1 MNLPIR
7 IALRHLKAPQKA
19 GFTRYAGI
27 MAMTGLGLGIAA
39 LILTFSILEGFE
51 RTLSAKLT
59 EFDGHIRVEHFMDS
73 PMPQNDPVLDS
84 VFTSLSFDFRS
95 SEYIQKPAIL
105 RHGKQ
110 AEGVLVEAY
119 PAQEAGYRLNSLL
132 VAGKGLQ
139 DDKSIV
145 IGRELAHTLG
155 LEIGAELV
163 LFDISNLHRVSS
175 SRRIGQYRISGFY
188 HSGLQEYDQTL
199 VYITL
204 PAAQRLFAMENRITG
219 RVIFLTDV
227 AAVEEVTR
235 TLEQQLG
242 YPYFILTWIEKHRLL
257 FNWLSVQKWP
267 ILIIFGLIA
276 FVGVVNIISALTMIV
291 LEKIREIGILKSMGL
306 DRRSIRLIFLAEGS
320 IIGFLGSSGGA
331 TVAVIIAF
339 LQDRFQL
346 FSIPEEVY
354 FMDHV
359 PVHLEIGIVII
370 FISTGVLTAL
380 LAALWPTLK
389 ASAVSPAGALHYE

>member
-73 PMPQNDPVLDS
+73 PMPQNDPLLDS

-95 SEYIQKPAIL
+95 SAYIQKPAIL
-105 RHGKQ
+105 RHGQQ

-163 LFDISNLHRVSS
+163 LFDISNLHRLSS
-175 SRRIGQYRISGFY
+175 SRRIGQYQISGFY

-219 RVIFLTDV
+219 RVIFLTDETAV
-227 AAVEEVTR
+227 AEVTR
-235 TLEQQLG
+235 ALEQQLG

-257 FNWLSVQKWP
+257 FNWLAVQKWP

-320 IIGFLGSSGGA
+320 IIGFLGSAGGA

-354 FMDHV
+354 FMDHI
-359 PVHLEIGIVII
+359 PVHLEISIIII
-370 FISTGVLTAL
+370 FISAGVLTAL

-389 ASAVSPAGALHYE
+389 ASSVSPAGALQYE